1 MTYQETI
8 SLSTVGHRDMHDIT
22 GAAAAA
28 VARSGIRTGTA
39 HIFNL
44 GSTAIVGTIE
54 YEPGLERD
62 LPDLLDRLIPASRGY
77 GHEKTWHDG
86 NGHSHLQATLMGQEL
101 TVPVARKACARHL
114 AADIPSRMQHQ
125 TARQEHRDNSDGR
138 SRLRIAIPRK

>member
-86 NGHSHLQATLMGQEL
+86 NGHSHLRATLLRPSL
-101 TVPVARKACARHL
+101 TVPVADRKPVLGTWQQIFHL
-114 AADIPSRMQHQ
+114 ECGIKSRRR
-125 TARQEHRDNSDGR
+125 TIVVTGSSE
-138 SRLRIAIPRK
+138 